1 MRPAGC
7 FSYYCVRV
15 LGLYDTIRIF
25 IFVCL
30 VCFFPSVLLECS
42 CCSTVKETLENVAH
56 SMASRLKAEK
66 SHWAAGRAGNIDF
79 IDSTKTRGKVKQ
91 QILKVLDSLQKCYEW
106 NDHIFIT
113 PLCLVCESVQ
123 EHWPSAHLPDANRR
137 VGPRSATPRGGP
149 GGGRWAGTDE
159 AVAQGHT
166 EKRTREGCTEHRLQS
181 SYSKLTLAFDI
192 SRELVLHCPLLA
204 GGEMTRNT

>member
-7 FSYYCVRV
+7 FSYYCVWV
-15 LGLYDTIRIF
+15 LGLYDSIHIF
-25 IFVCL
+25 IFVICCCF
-30 VCFFPSVLLECS
+30 VFFPSVLLECS

-66 SHWAAGRAGNIDF
+66 SHWAAGRVGSIDF

-91 QILKVLDSLQKCYEW
+91 QTLKVFGSLQKFYEW
-106 NDHIFIT
+106 NHHIFIT

-123 EHWPSAHLPDANRR
+123 EHRPSAHLPDANWR
-137 VGPRSATPRGGP
+137 VGPRSTTSRGGP

-166 EKRTREGCTEHRLQS
+166 EKRTREGGTQHRLQS
-181 SYSKLTLAFDI
+181 SYSKLTF
-192 SRELVLHCPLLA
+192 
-204 GGEMTRNT
+204 GFWYQ